1 MSGSLAERPI
11 VADLAS
17 SCASTVMWS
26 AVCRAIAHLGKEPKI
41 GVTSV
46 HSFVPVIRQ
55 ARPGITAIEEDYRVD
70 PILLVSVEEEQHA
83 CLN

>member
-1 MSGSLAERPI
+1 L
-11 VADLAS
+11 L
-17 SCASTVMWS
+17 T
-26 AVCRAIAHLGKEPKI
+26 LGKEPKI
-41 GVTSV
+41 GVASV